1 MVPSRHRHR
10 ALAGDLGQIE
20 RRPPGIGGR
29 LGPALEARRRPRP
42 PSGAPAAAPPRP
54 TRRRGPRAKNRRGDR
69 QHQRHQPQRPGVAA
83 GEPQVGRAPAAPS
96 PPAAASAPDARPRP
110 PARRDRRG
118 PSAGRVAQRRQR
130 PPGQRRVEP
139 RPGRRFARPAEPPD
153 TADQQRQQ
161 PQRRPRPPAPR
172 NCTRV
177 AISASPK
184 ASAAQSAASAEPSGQ
199 NARVNDSSA
208 IAARLRRITRASGSA
223 PRPARRS
230 SVIRSAF
237 PVPPRSL
244 LEPQGACPIQSGMVS
259 RFSISSKLGRARTTS
274 K

>member
-1 MVPSRHRHR
+1 MPRSR
-10 ALAGDLGQIE
+10 AKK
-20 RRPPGIGGR
+20 
-29 LGPALEARRRPRP
+29 
-42 PSGAPAAAPPRP
+42 PAAIASTSAISRSAQGSRP
-54 TRRRGPRAKNRRGDR
+54 ASLRSARTGRA
-69 QHQRHQPQRPGVAA
+69 VAA
-83 GEPQVGRAPAAPS
+83 SRRIRARCAAQTACAPGSSRPS
-96 PPAAASAPDARPRP
+96 AGVSRSVASGCPGSVASTRARAAASL
-110 PARRDRRG
+110 
-118 PSAGRVAQRRQR
+118 
-130 PPGQRRVEP
+130 GQRNRLIP
-139 RPGRRFARPAEPPD
+139 ITSSASSPSPA
-153 TADQQRQQ
+153 T
-161 PQRRPRPPAPR
+161 PASAR

-177 AISASPK
+177 VISASPK

-199 NARVNDSSA
+199 NARVKDSSA